1 MTPPKPMA
9 PLYVFDGELL
19 KRDVELEV
27 VCRDTTV
34 ERFYGSLGLSPSLHA
49 KLARGRVPSGLALA
63 LLCLRTGKPVT
74 RYLRPRPPKT
84 SVPKSPIAALAGR
97 LRG

>member
-1 MTPPKPMA
+1 MTKPKPSVA
-9 PLYVFDGELL
+9 LYVFNSALL
-19 KRDVELEV
+19 KHDVELEV

-34 ERFYGSLGLSPSLHA
+34 ERFYLSLGLSPSLHT
-49 KLARGRVPSGLALA
+49 KLAYGRVPSGLAIA

-84 SVPKSPIAALAGR
+84 TVPKSPIAALAGR